1 MNRQAQQAEFVAL
14 IEPHQRLIRKV
25 CRTFAFTEADR
36 DDLFQEVLFQLWR
49 AYPRFE
55 GRSKVTTW
63 MYRIAVNTAV
73 TLLRRTRRLPL
84 EVTLDQLTREPHSA
98 ETVPNDDRVAVLDA
112 AIGSLAPVDRALVLL
127 HLDDLSYRE
136 MSEILGVSENV
147 VGVRLNRAK
156 ARLLKAARRER

>member
-1 MNRQAQQAEFVAL
+1 
-14 IEPHQRLIRKV
+14 
-25 CRTFAFTEADR
+25 
-36 DDLFQEVLFQLWR
+36 
-49 AYPRFE
+49 
-55 GRSKVTTW
+55 
-63 MYRIAVNTAV
+63 VNTAV

-84 EVTLDQLTREPHSA
+84 EVTLDQLTREPHGA

-156 ARLLKAARRER
+156 ARLLQAARRER

>member
-25 CRTFAFTEADR
+25 CRTFAFTESDR

-73 TLLRRTRRLPL
+73 TLLRRTRHLPL

-127 HLDDLSYRE
+127 YLDDLSYRE